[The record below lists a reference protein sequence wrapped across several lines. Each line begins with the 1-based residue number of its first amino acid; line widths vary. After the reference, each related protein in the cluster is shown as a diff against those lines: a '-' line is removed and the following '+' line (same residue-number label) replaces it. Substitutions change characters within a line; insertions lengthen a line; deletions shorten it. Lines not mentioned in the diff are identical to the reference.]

1 MIAPQTVSTS
11 RHLPS
16 VVGRPGAS
24 RQRALVARA
33 GTAEGV
39 VDDVANGIA
48 NIAQSSAAQL
58 KQALA
63 AAEKASGVA
72 ADAYGKIS
80 PAIEKATKAVSPIV
94 NDAVEASKPLASSL
108 ATEVTKASSSAASSV
123 VTGATAALKD
133 AGVSPTAIKS
143 VESAATG
150 AYSTAKP
157 VVTSFLDFVTT
168 TDPVTLVEYSAAAAA
183 FVLAFPSIASFV
195 ARALRGYAGA
205 TSPAIVLDRLSTGS
219 SVALVDIRSQQS
231 KEAEGIPDLRDKSKY
246 IQLEAAVVD
255 DGRVRRELKN
265 IGSLEVTMT
274 AMQVAALKKISK
286 KTELYIMVGIDL
298 DPDLD
303 RLTLTLTRATR
314 FVRSPGQERILGQWS
329 RRGGR
334 RQGLFKNVCRQG
346 RLCGMEA
353 RAAADPHGRVGGS
366 RGGRRAVC
374 RAVWVYE
381 EGDWRGKHR
390 EEGAARTQGQ
400 GAAARQLVVSSESS
414 LIFIQFTLDL
424 SQMSKSCKGILK
436 DFVHCVRESACF
448 AVEHKDI
455 SVCSKEADECTALR
469 QAYAT
474 CKRGQLDPRTRIK
487 GNKGY

>member
-329 RRGGR
+329 RKGGR

>member
-1 MIAPQTVSTS
+1 M
-11 RHLPS
+11 
-16 VVGRPGAS
+16 
-24 RQRALVARA
+24 
-33 GTAEGV
+33 

-303 RLTLTLTRATR
+303 RLSLTLTLTRATR

-329 RRGGR
+329 RKGGR

-400 GAAARQLVVSSESS
+400 GAAARQVVVAH
-414 LIFIQFTLDL
+414 IFNFQFTLDL

>member
-11 RHLPS
+11 RHHLPS

-303 RLTLTLTRATR
+303 RLSLTRTRTLTRATR

-329 RRGGR
+329 RKGGR

-400 GAAARQLVVSSESS
+400 GAAARQVVDCMQCVHTHLISSSRS
-414 LIFIQFTLDL
+414 I
-424 SQMSKSCKGILK
+424 
-436 DFVHCVRESACF
+436 
-448 AVEHKDI
+448 
-455 SVCSKEADECTALR
+455 
-469 QAYAT
+469 
-474 CKRGQLDPRTRIK
+474 
-487 GNKGY
+487 

>member
-11 RHLPS
+11 RHFPS
-16 VVGRPGAS
+16 VVRPGAG
-24 RQRALVARA
+24 RQRALVVARA

-48 NIAQSSAAQL
+48 NVAQSSAAQL

-72 ADAYGKIS
+72 ADAYGKVS

-123 VTGATAALKD
+123 VSGATAALKD

-168 TDPVTLVEYSAAAAA
+168 TDPITLVEYSAAAAA

-303 RLTLTLTRATR
+303 RLSLSLSLALRASFALQDKNGSLASAVAKEVAAKGFSRT
-314 FVRSPGQERILGQWS
+314 FVVKGGFAGWKRERLPIRMAES
-329 RRGGR
+329 
-334 RQGLFKNVCRQG
+334 V
-346 RLCGMEA
+346 
-353 RAAADPHGRVGGS
+353 GRVEVVAPSAVLFGS
-366 RGGRRAVC
+366 TKKAIG
-374 RAVWVYE
+374 
-381 EGDWRGKHR
+381 EGSTAKK
-390 EEGAARTQGQ
+390 
-400 GAAARQLVVSSESS
+400 S
-414 LIFIQFTLDL
+414 LPAP
-424 SQMSKSCKGILK
+424 KVK
-436 DFVHCVRESACF
+436 
-448 AVEHKDI
+448 
-455 SVCSKEADECTALR
+455 ALPP
-469 QAYAT
+469 
-474 CKRGQLDPRTRIK
+474 GM
-487 GNKGY
+487 

>member
-11 RHLPS
+11 RHFPS
-16 VVGRPGAS
+16 VVRPGAG
-24 RQRALVARA
+24 RQRALVVARA

-48 NIAQSSAAQL
+48 NVAQSSAAQL

-72 ADAYGKIS
+72 ADAYGKVS

-123 VTGATAALKD
+123 VSGATAALKD

-168 TDPVTLVEYSAAAAA
+168 TDPITLVEYSAAAAA

-303 RLTLTLTRATR
+303 RLSLSLWLSLALRASFALQDKNGSLASAVAKEVAAKGFSRT
-314 FVRSPGQERILGQWS
+314 FVVKGGFAGWKRERLPIRMAES
-329 RRGGR
+329 
-334 RQGLFKNVCRQG
+334 V
-346 RLCGMEA
+346 
-353 RAAADPHGRVGGS
+353 GRVEVVAPSAVLFGS
-366 RGGRRAVC
+366 TKKAIG
-374 RAVWVYE
+374 
-381 EGDWRGKHR
+381 EGSTAKK
-390 EEGAARTQGQ
+390 
-400 GAAARQLVVSSESS
+400 S
-414 LIFIQFTLDL
+414 LPAP
-424 SQMSKSCKGILK
+424 KVK
-436 DFVHCVRESACF
+436 
-448 AVEHKDI
+448 
-455 SVCSKEADECTALR
+455 ALPP
-469 QAYAT
+469 
-474 CKRGQLDPRTRIK
+474 GM
-487 GNKGY
+487 